1 MEGLLTGFAHGSFVL
16 AACSL
21 VASVVIFAKARVP
34 EAIRFL
40 RHKPAR
46 LRPAPAMDVSNG
58 AAASDQGTV
67 LEPAVELASSPVPS
81 CAEPPDRPEPPTRF
95 LPEDQAASDE
105 ESEDAH
111 A

>member
-1 MEGLLTGFAHGSFVL
+1 MEGLLTGFAHGAFIL
-16 AACSL
+16 AGCSL
-21 VASVVIFAKARVP
+21 VASVVIFVKAHVL

-46 LRPAPAMDVSNG
+46 LHPAPAMDAPNG

>member
-1 MEGLLTGFAHGSFVL
+1 MEGLLTGFASAAFAL
-16 AACSL
+16 AACFL
-21 VASVVIFAKARVP
+21 VASVVIFVKAHVP

-46 LRPAPAMDVSNG
+46 LRPVPRAGMANG
-58 AAASDQGTV
+58 AAASDQGSAH
-67 LEPAVELASSPVPS
+67 EPSVELASDPVPS
-81 CAEPPDRPEPPTRF
+81 CAEQPEHPEPPTRF